1 MKIYRCK
8 NCGWYG
14 EDIIKW
20 EEKPRDEFDVMCP
33 KCHYRDSYIE
43 VKTDDGE
50 WEPAYVP
57 YVPTQEEI
65 EAQKRFNN
73 RLSSLLASNNIYLEA
88 VMKKSGEEEEK
99 KTEDSFENYQ
109 GTFEWYMN
117 NIINQK
123 QKDISDYFK
132 ELKFDAIPL
141 VENPDVTQLEKLK
154 NIDTS
159 LIKTQIRDFAN
170 DGITVQSYT
179 DVPILVGERKE
190 EEINERTEW
199 AISDVKKGVFHS
211 EDYGVR
217 GSWHSDLEMSAD
229 KSGLLVSVDGGEYN
243 FLFNKRFI
251 IEDMITVL
259 QKCLDQMNEEET

>member
-57 YVPTQEEI
+57 YVPTQEEE
-65 EAQKRFNN
+65 EASKRFYD
-73 RLSSLLASNNIYLEA
+73 RMSALLASNNVYLKSIYHLSE
-88 VMKKSGEEEEK
+88 GEK
-99 KTEDSFENYQ
+99 KEP
-109 GTFEWYMN
+109 
-117 NIINQK
+117 
-123 QKDISDYFK
+123 DYLS

-170 DGITVQSYT
+170 NGITVQSHT
-179 DVPILVGERKE
+179 DVPILVGEKRE
-190 EEINERTEW
+190 EGCTERTEW
-199 AISDVKKGVFHS
+199 AISDVKKGVFDS

-217 GSWHSDLEMSAD
+217 GTWYSDLNMTASKD
-229 KSGLLVSVDGGEYN
+229 GLHVHVSRDEYC

-259 QKCLDQMNEEET
+259 QKCLDMMDKG

>member
-43 VKTDDGE
+43 VNTDDGE

-65 EAQKRFNN
+65 EAQKRFYDNLN
-73 RLSSLLASNNIYLEA
+73 KKLASTNVYLESIYKMEDKNNIGGW
-88 VMKKSGEEEEK
+88 MNFQK
-99 KTEDSFENYQ
+99 KTGAKMPEE
-109 GTFEWYMN
+109 
-117 NIINQK
+117 
-123 QKDISDYFK
+123 
-132 ELKFDAIPL
+132 L
-141 VENPDVTQLEKLK
+141 VE
-154 NIDTS
+154 
-159 LIKTQIRDFAN
+159 RDYGFL
-170 DGITVQSYT
+170 VQSYPN
-179 DVPILVGERKE
+179 VPILVGEKKE

-199 AISDVKKGVFHS
+199 AISDVKKGVFDS

-217 GSWHSDLEMSAD
+217 GTWYSDLEMFAD
-229 KSGLLVSVDGGEYN
+229 KDGLHVHVSSDEYC

-259 QKCLDQMNEEET
+259 QKCLDMMDEDKT

>member
-33 KCHYRDSYIE
+33 KCHYIDSYIE

-57 YVPTQEEI
+57 YVPT
-65 EAQKRFNN
+65 
-73 RLSSLLASNNIYLEA
+73 
-88 VMKKSGEEEEK
+88 EEEK
-99 KTEDSFENYQ
+99 EASKRFYDRMFALLAPTNVYLESTYQLSEN
-109 GTFEWYMN
+109 EKKEPDWL
-117 NIINQK
+117 
-123 QKDISDYFK
+123 S

-141 VENPDVTQLEKLK
+141 VENPDVTQLERLK

-170 DGITVQSYT
+170 NGITVQSYT
-179 DVPILVGERKE
+179 DVPILVGEKKE
-190 EEINERTEW
+190 KECTKRTEW
-199 AISDVKKGVFHS
+199 AISDVKKGVFDS

-217 GSWHSDLEMSAD
+217 GTWYSDLNMTASKD
-229 KSGLLVSVDGGEYN
+229 GLHVHVSSDEYC

-259 QKCLDQMNEEET
+259 QKCLDMMDKG